1 MFLETKF
8 SWLFPNVIFTTMTVG
23 TPSLAKPCMIDA
35 IVSEIAHC
43 THLVENAEVNLEA
56 NPTSTEV
63 KKLR

>member
-1 MFLETKF
+1 MCLGTKL
-8 SWLFPNVIFTTMTVG
+8 SWFCPKVIFTFMTVG
-23 TPSLAKPCMIDA
+23 TPSLAKPCMIEA

>member
-1 MFLETKF
+1 M
-8 SWLFPNVIFTTMTVG
+8 IFTTVTVG

>member
-1 MFLETKF
+1 MFLETKL
-8 SWLFPNVIFTTMTVG
+8 SWLFPNVIFTTVTVG